1 MIKFF
6 FKLFIIFNLLLIQVS
21 QSSETNNL
29 VFIDMDY
36 LIKNAEIGKKT
47 LKILDTK
54 NSQNLRI
61 LKEKEE
67 NLKKQETK
75 LQNKK
80 NIISSEEF
88 NNEIKVLK
96 IKINELRNEK
106 KQLAIDFNK
115 FKNDE
120 FNKLLNKYNVV
131 IQEYMKKNSIDIILD
146 KKNIYIGKVSSD
158 ITEPVLQKINTKYK

>member
-6 FKLFIIFNLLLIQVS
+6 FKLFFIFNLLLIQVS

-54 NSQNLRI
+54 NSTNLKI
-61 LKEKEE
+61 LKEKEVK
-67 NLKKQETK
+67 LKKQETE

-158 ITEPVLQKINTKYK
+158 ITEPVLQQINTKYK

>member
-1 MIKFF
+1 LIKFF

-54 NSQNLRI
+54 NSTNLKI
-61 LKEKEE
+61 LKEKEVK
-67 NLKKQETK
+67 LKKQETE

-115 FKNDE
+115 FKNEE

-158 ITEPVLQKINTKYK
+158 ITEPVLQQINTKYK

>member
-1 MIKFF
+1 
-6 FKLFIIFNLLLIQVS
+6 
-21 QSSETNNL
+21 
-29 VFIDMDY
+29 MDY

-54 NSQNLRI
+54 NSTNLKI
-61 LKEKEE
+61 LKEKEVK
-67 NLKKQETK
+67 LKKQETE

-106 KQLAIDFNK
+106 KQLAIEFNK

-158 ITEPVLQKINTKYK
+158 ITEPVLQQINTKYK

>member
-6 FKLFIIFNLLLIQVS
+6 FKLFFIFNLLLIQVS

>member
-1 MIKFF
+1 
-6 FKLFIIFNLLLIQVS
+6 
-21 QSSETNNL
+21 
-29 VFIDMDY
+29 MDY

-54 NSQNLRI
+54 NSTNLKI
-61 LKEKEE
+61 LKEKEVK
-67 NLKKQETK
+67 LKKQETE

-115 FKNDE
+115 FKNEE

-158 ITEPVLQKINTKYK
+158 ITEPVLQQINTKYK

>member
-6 FKLFIIFNLLLIQVS
+6 FKLFFIFNLLLIQVS

-54 NSQNLRI
+54 NSTNLKI
-61 LKEKEE
+61 LKEKEVK
-67 NLKKQETK
+67 LKKQETE

-115 FKNDE
+115 FKNEE

-158 ITEPVLQKINTKYK
+158 ITEPVLQQINTKYK

>member
-54 NSQNLRI
+54 NSTNLKI
-61 LKEKEE
+61 LKEKEVK
-67 NLKKQETK
+67 LKKQETE

-115 FKNDE
+115 FKNEE

-158 ITEPVLQKINTKYK
+158 ITEPVLQQINTKYK

>member
-115 FKNDE
+115 FKNEE

-158 ITEPVLQKINTKYK
+158 ITEPVLQQINTKYK

>member
-1 MIKFF
+1 
-6 FKLFIIFNLLLIQVS
+6 
-21 QSSETNNL
+21 
-29 VFIDMDY
+29 MDY

-54 NSQNLRI
+54 NSTNLKI
-61 LKEKEE
+61 LKEKEVK
-67 NLKKQETK
+67 LKKQETE

-158 ITEPVLQKINTKYK
+158 ITEPVLQQINTKYK

>member
-1 MIKFF
+1 LIKFF
-6 FKLFIIFNLLLIQVS
+6 FKLFFIFNLLLIQVS

-54 NSQNLRI
+54 NSTNLKI
-61 LKEKEE
+61 LKEKEVK
-67 NLKKQETK
+67 LKKQETE

-115 FKNDE
+115 FKNEE

-158 ITEPVLQKINTKYK
+158 ITEPVLQQINTKYK